1 MCRRRSP
8 SEGGW
13 ACAELRRGSG
23 QVVSVRPETH
33 LRLHTSAR
41 RCSRAYVWRG
51 PRACARRQPRGGK
64 TFSLLLHAGQHEY
77 LLQYYLYTCATRRLI
92 NYELAKGRRVT
103 CNVKRKRSS
112 AQKTK
117 KLGAIALHTLWNFLS
132 MVLLRWH
139 ARYPHQRASA
149 ARGRA
154 RAARSVFIS
163 V

>member
-77 LLQYYLYTCATRRLI
+77 LLQYYLYSCTAVRLV
-92 NYELAKGRRVT
+92 G
-103 CNVKRKRSS
+103 
-112 AQKTK
+112 
-117 KLGAIALHTLWNFLS
+117 
-132 MVLLRWH
+132 
-139 ARYPHQRASA
+139 
-149 ARGRA
+149 
-154 RAARSVFIS
+154 
-163 V
+163 